1 MKTKILLLLFIL
13 FSMKLFSQFSFS
25 NLNRGISLQENEKRH
40 WFPARFNNSKSVE
53 AKDFFE
59 GKDSTRLFQNSN
71 VVYNTHL
78 KNFSLNSEV
87 VNDYFRAIRVG
98 IGFQLNSTVSDT
110 NGTTTDQMKKDQL
123 ISSLQNGGG
132 NLFINAKYP
141 ILAIGRET
149 DSFGLKAY
157 IYHNTG
163 IELTSINTPDND
175 FILTHNTGIV
185 LGGFGMGI
193 KNNIA
198 IFFQAKG
205 ALLYGNSKYNRV
217 LSSDT
222 NFKHILPMVN
232 INVGINFLNMYTV
245 KVDFYPVGQ
254 YFKDNFPATI
264 SFVITPKKENKNGK

>member
-1 MKTKILLLLFIL
+1 MKTYLLLLFIL
-13 FSMKLFSQFSFS
+13 LSMKLFSQFSFS
-25 NLNRGISLQENEKRH
+25 NLSSSPSLQENANTNN
-40 WFPARFNNSKSVE
+40 WFPARFKDKDSKT

-59 GKDSTRLFQNSN
+59 GKDSTRLFQNNN

-98 IGFQLNSTVSDT
+98 IGFQLNSTVSEADDMA
-110 NGTTTDQMKKDQL
+110 TDEMKKDQL

-141 ILAIGRET
+141 ILAIGRND

-163 IELTSINTPDND
+163 IELTRINTADSD
-175 FILTHNTGIV
+175 FVLTHNTGIV
-185 LGGFGMGI
+185 FGGFGMGI
-193 KNNIA
+193 KKNIS
-198 IFFQAKG
+198 IFFQTKAS
-205 ALLYGNSKYNRV
+205 LLYGNSKYNKI
-217 LSSDT
+217 LSVDE
-222 NFKHILPMVN
+222 NFKNILPMVN
-232 INVGINFLNMYTV
+232 IGAGINFLNMYTV
-245 KVDFYPVGQ
+245 KLDFYPVGK

-264 SFVITPKKENKNGK
+264 SFVITPKKDNKTVK